1 MVIRSYNEVYL
12 NDAKRNLGVAT
23 DYLVNACGLPAE
35 RVGGIYA
42 SSPTMS
48 LFERGDPGVVAGLSG
63 TELGQRLF
71 LEMRAVDEAP
81 PPVRSFPGRSP
92 EYWGGWALAH
102 FQWHWCKAFRW
113 IFARASLS
121 DVLAKYSV
129 YHEMD
134 ISRFLEDFMREL
146 ASVKTEKNLRRIRRA
161 PRRRRHFC
169 NRHHQEESS
178 PWRLSGVNIRNI
190 QLYEQGVQ
198 DINRASAATLASL
211 ARPLACMIEN
221 LME

>member
-1 MVIRSYNEVYL
+1 MAIRSYNEVYL
-12 NDAKRNLGVAT
+12 NDAKRNLGIAT
-23 DYLVNACGLPAE
+23 DYLVNACALPVD

-63 TELGQRLF
+63 TELGQRIF
-71 LEMRAVDEAP
+71 LEMRAVEEAP
-81 PPVRSFPGRSP
+81 PPVKSFPGRSP

-102 FQWHWCKAFRW
+102 FQWHWCKSFRW
-113 IFARASLS
+113 IFARVSLS

-134 ISRFLEDFMREL
+134 ISRFLEDFMCEL
-146 ASVKTEKNLRRIRRA
+146 ASVETEKNLRRIRRA
-161 PRRRRHFC
+161 AGYS
-169 NRHHQEESS
+169 QSELS
-178 PWRLSGVNIRNI
+178 RLSGVNIRNI

-198 DINRASAATLASL
+198 DINRASAATLAAL
-211 ARPLACMIEN
+211 ARPLACSIEN